1 MSTFGIKI
9 KGIPKTRKFLNQKER
24 KALNRASDGIHN
36 AGFFMV
42 SEVVE
47 SIAGNRAEPSSVDTS
62 RFKNSVPTDS
72 DMSKDMVSII
82 KSDLE
87 YAKYLEFGTSR
98 GISPRRHFRNSRDR
112 NKVRVQEIIKN
123 NLKGL

>member
-1 MSTFGIKI
+1 
-9 KGIPKTRKFLNQKER
+9 
-24 KALNRASDGIHN
+24 
-36 AGFFMV
+36 MV